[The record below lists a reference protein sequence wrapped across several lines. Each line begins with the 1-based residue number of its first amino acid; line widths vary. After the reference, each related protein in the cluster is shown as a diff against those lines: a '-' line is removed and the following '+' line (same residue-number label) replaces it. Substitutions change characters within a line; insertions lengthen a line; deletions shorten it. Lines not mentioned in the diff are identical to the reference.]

1 MPILDETN
9 TNHNQIIF
17 GQTKLSKNE
26 WEYIEVPIEEKE
38 HIILD
43 FIKKGFKDPSIVEEP
58 YLYLLDYLKLSIQSG
73 DKSSY
78 IDYCIKEYL
87 TDYITESLMLF
98 DMYQFNMCSEN
109 HISHVVLDAIFPMFN
124 INPSTFSLTSIA
136 KKSNVIKKKDIIRIN
151 NTFCKSKKF
160 INNDKIFEFVCLKQL
175 INILSF
181 IFEDISIAK
190 QSMDKLTLSPSQ
202 VSTKYYKKT
211 KTNYRTLEAF
221 NSYVI
226 DRLYAL
232 NKMIDGMI
240 ETNTIYENPILNFV
254 KTIFVALVQNITTH
268 LALETID
275 SWIENNAMLNKY
287 NTLRLYD
294 HQKQIFTLFN
304 SPQKKP
310 KFVYY
315 CAPTGT
321 GKTLTP
327 IALATKFKIIFLC
340 AARHIGLSFARNAI
354 SCGFKI
360 ALAFNCSDSEDI
372 RLHYS
377 SAKKFTKN
385 YKSGGIYK
393 VDNTVGDKVEIII
406 SDLKSYPYACYYMSA
421 FNDIKD
427 VITFWDEPTISL
439 DYNTH
444 ELHSIIHKNWNDNI
458 IPNMV
463 LSSATLPNH
472 DMVLNVAKQFS
483 DKFDTTI
490 AYIKTHD
497 YKKTISIYDTHSRIS
512 TPHLLLKENNASF
525 EEFQRVVHSINNDNT
540 LMRYLDI
547 DSCVKFIIYIMKRLD
562 IATPII
568 EDNKWYKLTPQ
579 LIKQLYLTTM
589 LNIDMDLWKVVCN
602 DNSIFHTTVDKK
614 YDSTIRF
621 MTQDAYTLTNGASIF
636 LTNNIFKIA
645 TFCFQQMSISKDH
658 LTYLYDVV
666 DHNNRLSNKIK
677 IIEKQIEDEESKLN
691 LDTKERKICK
701 TTEDNEASS
710 KVRHLRDKCDVLYRM
725 MKKTQLPN
733 VYMPNSYDHIKK
745 HHLSLPVPSDINT
758 IPFQSSL
765 SDDDVM
771 KVLALPNILDSW
783 KLLLMCGV
791 GIVSDTLCN
800 EYNILINEFA
810 ASQKLYMLIASSDYI
825 YGTNYTFHHGYIG
838 KDMQCCSRQKLIQ
851 AIGRIGRGVTNQHYS
866 IRMRDDAIISML
878 FDDTTNNS
886 IEAENMNRLFCYTNQ
901 NETFDDT
908 GNMDNNNME
917 VVEQLEKAIDT
928 AFKEGW
934 VVEKIQPLL
943 NTVIVCAEDN
953 HVVVDDWETLVD

>member
-1 MPILDETN
+1 
-9 TNHNQIIF
+9 
-17 GQTKLSKNE
+17 
-26 WEYIEVPIEEKE
+26 
-38 HIILD
+38 
-43 FIKKGFKDPSIVEEP
+43 
-58 YLYLLDYLKLSIQSG
+58 
-73 DKSSY
+73 
-78 IDYCIKEYL
+78 
-87 TDYITESLMLF
+87 
-98 DMYQFNMCSEN
+98 
-109 HISHVVLDAIFPMFN
+109 
-124 INPSTFSLTSIA
+124 
-136 KKSNVIKKKDIIRIN
+136 
-151 NTFCKSKKF
+151 
-160 INNDKIFEFVCLKQL
+160 
-175 INILSF
+175 
-181 IFEDISIAK
+181 
-190 QSMDKLTLSPSQ
+190 
-202 VSTKYYKKT
+202 
-211 KTNYRTLEAF
+211 
-221 NSYVI
+221 
-226 DRLYAL
+226 
-232 NKMIDGMI
+232 
-240 ETNTIYENPILNFV
+240 
-254 KTIFVALVQNITTH
+254 
-268 LALETID
+268 
-275 SWIENNAMLNKY
+275 
-287 NTLRLYD
+287 
-294 HQKQIFTLFN
+294 
-304 SPQKKP
+304 
-310 KFVYY
+310 
-315 CAPTGT
+315 
-321 GKTLTP
+321 
-327 IALATKFKIIFLC
+327 
-340 AARHIGLSFARNAI
+340 
-354 SCGFKI
+354 
-360 ALAFNCSDSEDI
+360 
-372 RLHYS
+372 
-377 SAKKFTKN
+377 
-385 YKSGGIYK
+385 
-393 VDNTVGDKVEIII
+393 
-406 SDLKSYPYACYYMSA
+406 
-421 FNDIKD
+421 
-427 VITFWDEPTISL
+427 
-439 DYNTH
+439 
-444 ELHSIIHKNWNDNI
+444 
-458 IPNMV
+458 
-463 LSSATLPNH
+463 
-472 DMVLNVAKQFS
+472 
-483 DKFDTTI
+483 
-490 AYIKTHD
+490 
-497 YKKTISIYDTHSRIS
+497 
-512 TPHLLLKENNASF
+512 
-525 EEFQRVVHSINNDNT
+525 
-540 LMRYLDI
+540 
-547 DSCVKFIIYIMKRLD
+547 
-562 IATPII
+562 
-568 EDNKWYKLTPQ
+568 
-579 LIKQLYLTTM
+579 
-589 LNIDMDLWKVVCN
+589 
-602 DNSIFHTTVDKK
+602 
-614 YDSTIRF
+614 